1 MALVAGDAAKA
12 RAIAGKLVKSLSRDA
27 EDYWPLATLAEAL
40 LISGDAAQAK
50 TVLAKARSARG
61 GDDGA
66 KASTILQFRR
76 LAEALGTDMEA
87 FVDELGA
94 RNVAVFSGHLFRGEE
109 MDEAAQET
117 TEAEIRR
124 RAEALFK
131 AQHVGVVYGALAAGT
146 DIILAET
153 ALKLGAELDIVLP
166 FATERF
172 IETSVRIGDP
182 PEFAGKW
189 EKRFRAVLDGS
200 QGARSLTIMEP
211 TEPAERDLDGY
222 FFHEFRYAAGC
233 ALQRAAMLQTRCRLV
248 VVSDDGGPDTIAG
261 TNRAVADWQV
271 QGRPLDIISFPHA
284 RQRRATKR
292 SSADAF
298 RPVVF
303 MWDAAPDGKDA
314 KAVLDKFAKLAG
326 KGLKRIDRT
335 HRDGRLGTC
344 LIART
349 PEEALTAGAA
359 LAEAARKAKQA
370 LRIICDFGHV
380 LGGDREPDKKLVVRL
395 QSADDLPGL
404 PLDCAGDGSLRGA
417 SQVRSRRENPAG
429 AGWPRRDRARGG
441 RRRAAG
447 HAQPAVAADLSG
459 RMGRRPAAKCW
470 GNLSPRPVARPLT
483 GQLSRNPI
491 GSPALSIDRTFQCP
505 SPLGISTVRSK
516 ATRLRAR

>member
-1 MALVAGDAAKA
+1 MALIAGDADKA
-12 RAIAGKLVKSLSRDA
+12 RAIAGKLVTSLSRDA
-27 EDYWPLATLAEAL
+27 QDYWPLATLAEAL

-94 RNVAVFSGHLFRGEE
+94 HNVAVFSGHLFRGEE

-117 TEAEIRR
+117 TEAEIRH

-182 PEFAGKW
+182 PGFAGKW

-200 QGARSLTIMEP
+200 QGARSLTIMDP
-211 TEPAERDLDGY
+211 TEPADRDLDGY
-222 FFHEFRYAAGC
+222 FFHAFRYAAGC

-261 TNRAVADWQV
+261 TNRAVADWQGKGV
-271 QGRPLDIISFPHA
+271 PWISFRFRMHA
-284 RQRRATKR
+284 GSGQRSRAAR
-292 SSADAF
+292 IPSAPSCF
-298 RPVVF
+298 CGTR
-303 MWDAAPDGKDA
+303 
-314 KAVLDKFAKLAG
+314 
-326 KGLKRIDRT
+326 RRT
-335 HRDGRLGTC
+335 
-344 LIART
+344 ART
-349 PEEALTAGAA
+349 P
-359 LAEAARKAKQA
+359 RPCW
-370 LRIICDFGHV
+370 IN
-380 LGGDREPDKKLVVRL
+380 
-395 QSADDLPGL
+395 LP
-404 PLDCAGDGSLRGA
+404 S
-417 SQVRSRRENPAG
+417 
-429 AGWPRRDRARGG
+429 WPARGSSASTARIATG
-441 RRRAAG
+441 G
-447 HAQPAVAADLSG
+447 WEPA
-459 RMGRRPAAKCW
+459 
-470 GNLSPRPVARPLT
+470 
-483 GQLSRNPI
+483 
-491 GSPALSIDRTFQCP
+491 
-505 SPLGISTVRSK
+505 
-516 ATRLRAR
+516 

>member
-1 MALVAGDAAKA
+1 MAGRSRRSPRSQAYHSLFEHRQGYYPGVNAATMALIAGNAAKA

-76 LAEALGTDMEA
+76 LAEVLGTDMEA

-109 MDEAAQET
+109 LDEAAQET

-131 AQHVGVVYGALAAGT
+131 AQHVGIVYGALAAGT

-182 PEFAGKW
+182 PGFAGKW

-200 QGARSLTIMEP
+200 QGARSLTIMDP
-211 TEPAERDLDGY
+211 TDPADRDLDGY
-222 FFHEFRYAAGC
+222 FFYAFRYAAGC

-248 VVSDDGGPDTIAG
+248 VV
-261 TNRAVADWQV
+261 V
-271 QGRPLDIISFPHA
+271 GR
-284 RQRRATKR
+284 RRARHDRRHQPRGRRLARAWAPLGYHSVIRMHAGSGQR
-292 SSADAF
+292 SRAARTAF

-303 MWDAAPDGKDA
+303 LWDAAPDSKDA

-344 LIART
+344 LIAGT
-349 PEEALTAGAA
+349 TEEALAAGAA

-370 LRIICDFGHV
+370 LTRH
-380 LGGDREPDKKLVVRL
+380 LRL
-395 QSADDLPGL
+395 WAR
-404 PLDCAGDGSLRGA
+404 AGRGS
-417 SQVRSRRENPAG
+417 
-429 AGWPRRDRARGG
+429 RA
-441 RRRAAG
+441 
-447 HAQPAVAADLSG
+447 
-459 RMGRRPAAKCW
+459 
-470 GNLSPRPVARPLT
+470 
-483 GQLSRNPI
+483 
-491 GSPALSIDRTFQCP
+491 
-505 SPLGISTVRSK
+505 
-516 ATRLRAR
+516 

>member
-1 MALVAGDAAKA
+1 M
-12 RAIAGKLVKSLSRDA
+12 
-27 EDYWPLATLAEAL
+27 
-40 LISGDAAQAK
+40 
-50 TVLAKARSARG
+50 LAKARSARG

-131 AQHVGVVYGALAAGT
+131 TQHVGIVYGALAAGT

-182 PEFAGKW
+182 PGFAGKW

-200 QGARSLTIMEP
+200 QGARSLTIMDP

-222 FFHEFRYAAGC
+222 FFHAFRYAAGC

-248 VVSDDGGPDTIAG
+248 VVSDEGGPDTIAG
-261 TNRAVADWQV
+261 TNRAVADWRAH
-271 QGRPLDIISFPHA
+271 GRPLDIIPFPHA
-284 RQRRATKR
+284 RRQRATKQ

-303 MWDAAPDGKDA
+303 LWDAAPDGKDA

-349 PEEALTAGAA
+349 TEEAL
-359 LAEAARKAKQA
+359 
-370 LRIICDFGHV
+370 
-380 LGGDREPDKKLVVRL
+380 
-395 QSADDLPGL
+395 
-404 PLDCAGDGSLRGA
+404 
-417 SQVRSRRENPAG
+417 RRE
-429 AGWPRRDRARGG
+429 RRLP
-441 RRRAAG
+441 RRRARRNKRYASSAILGTCWAG
-447 HAQPAVAADLSG
+447 
-459 RMGRRPAAKCW
+459 
-470 GNLSPRPVARPLT
+470 
-483 GQLSRNPI
+483 I
-491 GSPALSIDRTFQCP
+491 GSPTRSSWCACNPPTICPGCRSIACWRRKPSRRKPSSISARKSCWCRLAAPRSRPRRTRASGRSCAAGRRCRSLRPNGPKAGCQVLRKFKPATGCAALDGAG
-505 SPLGISTVRSK
+505 L
-516 ATRLRAR
+516 A